1 MTRFPSR
8 PSQRAIKRQ
17 LAALDTMANGATL
30 VIEPPAPQRQQ
41 KPRAQREAGVSDAIK
56 DWRYARGDVRLWR
69 NNTGAYPLPGGGW
82 LRYGL
87 CPGSADFV
95 GLHSVVITPGM
106 VGKRVA
112 VFFALET
119 KAPKGVLEPHQERW
133 LNEIKDAGG
142 IAGVARSAEEAE
154 AALARWREGVTRDER

>member
-1 MTRFPSR
+1 MKPRFPSR
-8 PSQRAIKRQ
+8 PSQRAIRQQ
-17 LAALDTMANGATL
+17 LAAMDTMANGATL
-30 VIEPPAPQRQQ
+30 VVEPPPAPRQS

-56 DWRYARGDVRLWR
+56 DWRFARGDVRLWR
-69 NNTGAYPLPGGGW
+69 NNTGAYPLPGGAW

-95 GLHSVVITPGM
+95 GLHSVTITPGM

-119 KAPKGVLEPHQERW
+119 KAPKGVVEAHQERW
-133 LNEIKDAGG
+133 LTEVRDAGG

-154 AALARWREGVTRDER
+154 ETLRRWMEGVRK